1 MTMAGKPR
9 IWFFDDGIHNAPSK
23 DNDMIHFELISSS
36 GPPKHYGNVSKHFYD
51 IAPDSKFVTMNM
63 DTDYMD
69 PESGIQEAEIFKLK
83 DAAQKGEVLAA
94 VFDWDRTLTMF
105 EGIYAPVDMIADNIK
120 QYKES
125 LARKYSSMQGF
136 EDFTDQDIAHYYF
149 HNPAD
154 GDRGEDVKKRP
165 HLIATMLRDLQTM
178 GIPIFILTNNSAGK
192 VIDGVRDQRGFL
204 MDILK
209 KLGVDIP
216 KDHIIFNYAKNK
228 EKMIMD
234 VILPMIEAERRRGGK
249 RTRKY
254 RKSTKKY
261 RTHKKKRVNKT
272 KTRKNPK
279 KRKGNKRKKT
289 TYRK

>member
-1 MTMAGKPR
+1 MATKGRPQ
-9 IWFFDDGIHNAPSK
+9 IWFFDDGIHNAPKENK
-23 DNDMIHFELISSS
+23 DDIIHFELINSS

-105 EGIYAPVDMIADNIK
+105 EGIYAPVDMITDNIK

-125 LARKYSSMQGF
+125 LARKYTSMQGF

-234 VILPMIEAERRRGGK
+234 VILPMVERKKGGR
-249 RTRKY
+249 RTRNY
-254 RKSTKKY
+254 RKSAKKR
-261 RTHKKKRVNKT
+261 RTYKKKRVRKIKT
-272 KTRKNPK
+272 HK
-279 KRKGNKRKKT
+279 KRKGKKVKKGKKT
-289 TYRK
+289 KGRH